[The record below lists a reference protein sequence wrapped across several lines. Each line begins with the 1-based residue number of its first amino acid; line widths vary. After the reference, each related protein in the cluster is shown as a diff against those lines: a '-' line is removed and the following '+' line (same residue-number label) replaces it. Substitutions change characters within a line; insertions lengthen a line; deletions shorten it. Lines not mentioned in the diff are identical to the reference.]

1 MSDFQNEI
9 IMRLIST
16 INKSIGFC
24 AKVYYNPDYSEYV
37 VKYYDEN
44 KNKMPESTFYY
55 TDDKED
61 AINTAYKE
69 LDYMQNNKVLAD

>member
-1 MSDFQNEI
+1 MKVN
-9 IMRLIST
+9 IMKLIST
-16 INKSIGFC
+16 INKSIGFQ
-24 AKVYYNPDYSEYV
+24 AKVYYNSDYNEYV

-44 KNKMPESTFYY
+44 KRIMPDNTWYY

-69 LDYMQNNKVLAD
+69 IEYMSNNKVLAD

>member
-1 MSDFQNEI
+1 MK
-9 IMRLIST
+9 LIST
-16 INKSIGFC
+16 INKAIGFQ
-24 AKVYYNPDYSEYV
+24 AKVYYNSDYNEYV

-44 KNKMPESTFYY
+44 KRIMSESTFYF

-69 LDYMQNNKVLAD
+69 LDFMTNNKVLAD

>member
-1 MSDFQNEI
+1 MK
-9 IMRLIST
+9 LIST
-16 INKSIGFC
+16 INKAIGFQ

-44 KNKMPESTFYY
+44 KRIMSDNTFYY

-69 LDYMQNNKVLAD
+69 IEFMSNNKVLAD

>member
-1 MSDFQNEI
+1 
-9 IMRLIST
+9 MRLIST
-16 INKSIGFC
+16 INKSIGFQ
-24 AKVYYNPDYSEYV
+24 AKIYYNADYSEYV

-44 KNKMPESTFYY
+44 KDKMPEATFYY

-69 LDYMQNNKVLAD
+69 IEYMANNKVLTD

>member
-1 MSDFQNEI
+1 MKVN
-9 IMRLIST
+9 IMKLIST
-16 INKSIGFC
+16 INKSIGFQ

-44 KNKMPESTFYY
+44 KRIMSESTFYY

-69 LDYMQNNKVLAD
+69 IDYMSNNKVLCD

>member
-1 MSDFQNEI
+1 MK
-9 IMRLIST
+9 LIST
-16 INKSIGFC
+16 INKSIGFQ
-24 AKVYYNPDYSEYV
+24 AKVYYNADYSEYV

-44 KNKMPESTFYY
+44 KRIMSESTFYY

-69 LDYMQNNKVLAD
+69 IDFMANNKALCD

>member
-1 MSDFQNEI
+1 
-9 IMRLIST
+9 MRLIST
-16 INKSIGFC
+16 INKSIGFR
-24 AKVYYNPDYSEYV
+24 AKIYFNSDYSEYV

-44 KNKMPESTFYY
+44 QNIMSDNTWYY

-69 LDYMQNNKVLAD
+69 IEFMANNKVLTD

>member
-1 MSDFQNEI
+1 
-9 IMRLIST
+9 
-16 INKSIGFC
+16 
-24 AKVYYNPDYSEYV
+24 V

-44 KNKMPESTFYY
+44 KRIMSDNTWYY

-69 LDYMQNNKVLAD
+69 IEYMTNNKVLCD

>member
-1 MSDFQNEI
+1 MK
-9 IMRLIST
+9 LIST
-16 INKSIGFC
+16 INKSIGFQ
-24 AKVYYNPDYSEYV
+24 AKVYYNAHGISEYV

-44 KNKMPESTFYY
+44 KKKMPESTFYY

-69 LDYMQNNKVLAD
+69 LEFMSNNKVLCD

>member
-1 MSDFQNEI
+1 MKVN
-9 IMRLIST
+9 IMKLIST
-16 INKSIGFC
+16 INKSIGFQ

-44 KNKMPESTFYY
+44 KRIMSESTFYY

-69 LDYMQNNKVLAD
+69 IDFMANNKVLAD

>member
-1 MSDFQNEI
+1 MK
-9 IMRLIST
+9 LIST
-16 INKSIGFC
+16 INKSIGFQ
-24 AKVYYNPDYSEYV
+24 AKVYFNADYNEYV

-44 KNKMPESTFYY
+44 RKIMSDNNWYY

-69 LDYMQNNKVLAD
+69 IEYMSNNKVLCD

>member
-1 MSDFQNEI
+1 
-9 IMRLIST
+9 MRLIST
-16 INKSIGFC
+16 INKSIGFQ

-44 KNKMPESTFYY
+44 KKIMSENTFYY

-61 AINTAYKE
+61 AINSAYKE
-69 LDYMQNNKVLAD
+69 IEYMSNNKVLTD